1 MLDQE
6 RAELEAEYNS
16 LRGTSYDGMPHSS
29 TPGKPVEELAE
40 RADAGNVWGKLETVA
55 VRAHVLEVDREK
67 IQDCLNAINGEYTR
81 MIFYR
86 YRDKYSWVKIAVK
99 LGVTERTAKRWGE
112 RALGRLGEALE
123 EVSMPDEILS
133 RASRTRIRGITAPKW
148 TVFSVS
154 EQGLPPVRRS
164 GFGPSSCGGS

>member
-123 EVSMPDEILS
+123 EVSMPDEILG
-133 RASRTRIRGITAPKW
+133 RASRAR
-148 TVFSVS
+148 V
-154 EQGLPPVRRS
+154 
-164 GFGPSSCGGS
+164 